1 MAENKNTP
9 THKVFQIRDRGE
21 DKKSAW
27 TEIGVGFTNRDGS
40 INVLLNSLPLDGKV
54 QLRTYEPRKAD

>member
-1 MAENKNTP
+1 MAETKNTP

-21 DKKSAW
+21 NQKSAW

-40 INVLLNSLPLDGKV
+40 INLLLNSLPLDGKV